1 MDNNQQPNAELEL
14 GVEPNTPMTTQEA
27 NSDVSQAQ
35 NLADYFM
42 RALSD
47 GQTKAVPDSTE
58 TNESEN
64 AYEEEASTQ
73 ENDVSNDETLDGQV
87 NAEEANVSE
96 ANDEGE
102 EHEEN
107 VPRGV
112 TKRISKLTALRRE
125 AEEKAKKLEEELE
138 SLKRSQAEPKSQNPY
153 RNLDSEDKVTA
164 EYEKFRK
171 IRLFCERYPDGF
183 YDGDP
188 KNHMNRDEIAQAK
201 VEALRAIE
209 EYLPEQ
215 AQYVTAKKQFRAKA
229 KQEFPWLDDPTD
241 KRANIAK
248 KFIEAVPQIKQ
259 FPDYE
264 IYAAQLAMG
273 MSVYQQQ
280 KQNARQGIQPT
291 APVQP
296 RAMSSAPRP
305 TPRRDQV
312 EAQRSSDNFRRT
324 GSIDALADVFKSK
337 FV

>member
-14 GVEPNTPMTTQEA
+14 GVEPNSPMTTQEA
-27 NSDVSQAQ
+27 NSDASQAS
-35 NLADYFM
+35 NLADFFM

-64 AYEEEASTQ
+64 AYEEEAQ
-73 ENDVSNDETLDGQV
+73 NEENGFSNEAVDQGLPET
-87 NAEEANVSE
+87 EEANVSE
-96 ANDEGE
+96 ANDAGE

-112 TKRISKLTALRRE
+112 NKRISKLTALRRE

-138 SLKRSQAEPKSQNPY
+138 SLKRSQAEPRSPNPY
-153 RNLDSEDKVTA
+153 KNLDSEDKIAA

-171 IRLFCERYPDGF
+171 VRLFCERYPDG
-183 YDGDP
+183 YYEGDTR
-188 KNHMNRDEIAQAK
+188 NHMNRDEIAQAK

-215 AQYVTAKKQFRAKA
+215 AQYVTAKKQYRAKA

-296 RAMSSAPRP
+296 RSMSSAPRP

-312 EAQRSSDNFRRT
+312 EAQRSAENFRRT

>member
-1 MDNNQQPNAELEL
+1 MEENQQPNAELEL
-14 GVEPNTPMTTQEA
+14 GNEPNPPMTTQEA
-27 NSDVSQAQ
+27 KSDASQAS
-35 NLADYFM
+35 NLADFFM

-47 GQTKAVPDSTE
+47 GQTKAVDDNTE
-58 TNESEN
+58 TNQSEN
-64 AYEEEASTQ
+64 AEQGNTEEDDGSLH
-73 ENDVSNDETLDGQV
+73 SDESAT
-87 NAEEANVSE
+87 ETEPSEANVSD
-96 ANDEGE
+96 AE
-102 EHEEN
+102 EEESGSEQN

-112 TKRISKLTALRRE
+112 EKRISKLTALRRE

-138 SLKRSQAEPKSQNPY
+138 NLKRSKAEPRSPNPFK
-153 RNLDSEDKVTA
+153 NLDSEDKITA

-171 IRLFCERYPDGF
+171 VRLFCERYPDGF
-183 YDGDP
+183 YEGDP
-188 KNHMNRDEIAQAK
+188 QNHMNRDEIAQAK

-209 EYLPEQ
+209 EFLPQQ
-215 AQYVTAKKQFRAKA
+215 AEYVTARKAYRSKA

-241 KRANIAK
+241 KRASIAK

-273 MSVYQQQ
+273 MSVYHQQ
-280 KQNARQGIQPT
+280 KQNARNGVRTP

-296 RAMSSAPRP
+296 RSMSSAPRP
-305 TPRRDQV
+305 TPRRDEV
-312 EAQRSSDNFRRT
+312 EASRSSENFRRT

>member
-112 TKRISKLTALRRE
+112 NKRISKLTALRRE

-138 SLKRSQAEPKSQNPY
+138 GLKRSQAEPKSQNPY

>member
-102 EHEEN
+102 GHEEN

-138 SLKRSQAEPKSQNPY
+138 GLKRSQAEPKSQNPY

-296 RAMSSAPRP
+296 RSMSSAPRP

-312 EAQRSSDNFRRT
+312 EAQRSSENFRRT

>member
-14 GVEPNTPMTTQEA
+14 GVEPNSPMTTQEA
-27 NSDVSQAQ
+27 NSDASQAS
-35 NLADYFM
+35 NLADFFM

-47 GQTKAVPDSTE
+47 GQTKAVADTTE

-64 AYEEEASTQ
+64 AYEEEAQTQ
-73 ENDVSNDETLDGQV
+73 ENDVSNDEVLDGQV

-96 ANDEGE
+96 AEDAGE

-112 TKRISKLTALRRE
+112 NKRISKLTALRRE

-138 SLKRSQAEPKSQNPY
+138 GLKRSQAEPKSQNPY

-183 YDGDP
+183 YEGDP
-188 KNHMNRDEIAQAK
+188 NNHMNRDEIAQAK

-273 MSVYQQQ
+273 MSVYQTQ

-296 RAMSSAPRP
+296 RALSSAPRP
-305 TPRRDQV
+305 APRRDQV

>member
-27 NSDVSQAQ
+27 NSDASQAS
-35 NLADYFM
+35 NLADFFM

-138 SLKRSQAEPKSQNPY
+138 GLKRSQAEPKSQNPY

>member
-14 GVEPNTPMTTQEA
+14 GNEINPPMQTQETT
-27 NSDVSQAQ
+27 SDVSQAQ

-64 AYEEEASTQ
+64 AYEEEAQTQ
-73 ENDVSNDETLDGQV
+73 ENGISDDEVLDGRV

-96 ANDEGE
+96 ANEAGE

-112 TKRISKLTALRRE
+112 NKRISKLTALRRE
-125 AEEKAKKLEEELE
+125 AEERSKKLEEELE
-138 SLKRSQAEPKSQNPY
+138 SLKRSQAEPKSPNPY
-153 RNLDSEDKVTA
+153 KSLDSEDKITA

-183 YDGDP
+183 YEGDP

-201 VEALRAIE
+201 VESLRAIE
-209 EYLPEQ
+209 EFLPEQ

-241 KRANIAK
+241 KRANIAR

-273 MSVYQQQ
+273 MSVYQTQ

-296 RAMSSAPRP
+296 RAMSSAPRASQ
-305 TPRRDQV
+305 RRDQV
-312 EAQRSSDNFRRT
+312 DAQRSSDNFRRT
-324 GSIDALADVFKSK
+324 GSLDALADVFKSK

>member
-27 NSDVSQAQ
+27 NSDASQAS

-112 TKRISKLTALRRE
+112 NKRISKLTALRRE

-138 SLKRSQAEPKSQNPY
+138 GLKRSQAEPKSQNPY

>member
-1 MDNNQQPNAELEL
+1 
-14 GVEPNTPMTTQEA
+14 MTTQEA